1 MIKIKK
7 INAIGFGFI
16 IFLSFFFNIYLFRKN
31 QSLAPKNIV
40 SSVVDGDTIVLN
52 GSRRVRLSNIYAPE
66 LKFCGG
72 EEAKKRLEEMIL
84 NKNIKIETSSE
95 DIYNR
100 DLALIYFKEELI
112 NEALLREG
120 LARYDGT
127 PNPKREQMKKAYDFA
142 VANKKGIH
150 GPPCRAEKPDNP
162 ECLIKGNIE
171 RASGEKWYF
180 FPGCQSYNSAMVEKD
195 LGEEWFCSEKEAR
208 EAGFKKGANCL
219 NKVYR

>member
-7 INAIGFGFI
+7 ISAIGFGFI
-16 IFLSFFFNIYLFRKN
+16 VFLSFFFNIYLFRKN

-40 SSVVDGDTIVLN
+40 TSVVDGDTIVLN
-52 GSRRVRLSNIYAPE
+52 GFRRVRLSNIYAPE

-84 NKNIKIETSSE
+84 NKNIKMETSSE

-112 NEALLREG
+112 NETLLREG

-150 GPPCRAEKPDNP
+150 GPPCRAEKPDNS
-162 ECLIKGNIE
+162 ECLIKSNIE

-180 FPGCQSYNSAMVEKD
+180 FPGCQSYNSVMVEKD
-195 LGEEWFCSEKEAR
+195 LGEKWFCSEKEAR
-208 EAGFKKGANCL
+208 EAGFEKGANCF
-219 NKVYR
+219 NKIYR